1 VNKSTFAAEL
11 PDNRMQRPRN
21 PWLQFVP
28 MRIELPPATWSDGAL
43 RAEDDAHTLTLATQ
57 PVTDWALPAEAD
69 ATLRLRVEVTTS
81 IPPVVTLTF

>member
-1 VNKSTFAAEL
+1 
-11 PDNRMQRPRN
+11 
-21 PWLQFVP
+21 

-57 PVTDWALPAEAD
+57 PATDWALPAEAD
-69 ATLRLRVEVTTS
+69 ATLRLRVEVTMS